1 MDLSDITNDP
11 LKFEKAI
18 QQMGLLHKRYRHEV
32 KKCYRDNPENARPAH
47 HKDDEDWRKIT
58 SKWDEELLEERFNSA
73 ENNGK
78 VRIASVDS
86 CKLLPKIL

>member
-18 QQMGLLHKRYRHEV
+18 QQMGLLHKRYRYEV
-32 KKCYRDNPENARPAH
+32 KKHYCDNPKNARPVH

-58 SKWDEELLEERFNSA
+58 LKWDEELLEERLNST

-78 VRIASVDS
+78 VHIASVDS
-86 CKLLPKIL
+86 CNF